1 MPRFADH
8 LTGIA
13 DILHSSAE
21 NGEVRVNYGEETTG
35 EGFLADVQTWG
46 PDGYIARPNDPSD
59 KGAAQVL
66 YLVDGQQQRAVAFRD
81 NRFAAQAGTLEPG
94 DRMIVT
100 DAACRLYLKK
110 TRAQVGMYTEAVNA
124 FPDGSKGMVLDLDGQ
139 SGVIQVKR
147 GGQMIVLGDDGNVT
161 LLCATAASQ
170 SSIVM
175 TPTSITI
182 TAGTVN
188 IAGGFVALG
197 LNSDGTIPG
206 KPGLDTVVVGASGQT
221 GIASPKVFAAQY

>member
-1 MPRFADH
+1 MPKFADH

-13 DILHSSAE
+13 DILHSSAD

-35 EGFLADVQTWG
+35 EGELADVQVWG

-66 YLVDGQQQRAVAFRD
+66 FLVDGQQQRAVSFRD

-100 DAACRLYLKK
+100 DGPTRIYLKRGK
-110 TRAQVGMYTEAVNA
+110 AQAGIYTETSS
-124 FPDGSKGMVLDLDGQ
+124 DSGSGKGLILDLNGVD
-139 SGVIQVKR
+139 GVIQIRNR
-147 GGQMIVLGDDGNVT
+147 GRLVVLDDAGISLV
-161 LLCATAASQ
+161 CAGPVSQ

-175 TPTSITI
+175 TDTTVTI
-182 TAGTVN
+182 TASTVN

-197 LNSDGTIPG
+197 MNSDGTLPG

-221 GIASPKVFAAQY
+221 AVASPKVFAAQY

>member
-21 NGEVRVNYGEETTG
+21 GGEVRVNYGEETTG
-35 EGFLADVQTWG
+35 EGHLSDVQTWG

-59 KGAAQVL
+59 KGTCQVL
-66 YLVDGQQQRAVAFRD
+66 YIVDGQQQRATAFRD

-100 DAACRLYLKK
+100 DGPSRIYMK
-110 TRAQVGMYTEAVNA
+110 RASQRVGMYTEAKSA
-124 FPDGSKGMVLDLDGQ
+124 FADGSKGMVIDLDGEA
-139 SGVIQVKR
+139 GNIQIKR
-147 GGQMIVLGDDGNVT
+147 GGQMVVLGEDGNVT
-161 LLCATAASQ
+161 LVCAGPATQ

-175 TPTSITI
+175 TPTTITI
-182 TAGTVN
+182 TASTVN
-188 IAGGFVALG
+188 VAGGFVALG
-197 LNSDGTIPG
+197 TNSDGTLPG